1 MFGDDE
7 LAFFVNRSDLPNFL
21 RDFLEVLSKHSKIF
35 IIFLF
40 ICLVTESL
48 FDYLTYYN
56 QEL

>member
-1 MFGDDE
+1 MFVDDE
-7 LAFFVNRSDLPNFL
+7 LAFFVDRSDLSNFL
-21 RDFLEVLSKHSKIF
+21 EDVLEALSKHSKIF